1 MSTQTDPSTS
11 QLTTAADGPPPASAS
26 RPDASARAPEPL
38 EACLMF
44 LLEHHGRALSLAALR
59 AGVAR
64 PEEGW
69 RLDDFVDAAESLGF
83 STTTIASPQP
93 VEVPPNEPVLL
104 LGHDG
109 DAFVLLADHGDA
121 GADVVPAG
129 AQRPQRW
136 TRDEVLARYAG
147 TCVRVLPPVRTPA
160 SEAGLARGRHGH
172 WFWGPILIARPL
184 YWRAGLA
191 AVLTNVFAL
200 TSSIFSMIVY
210 DRVIPNNALGTL
222 YAMLFGVTIVFGS
235 DFIIR
240 LLRGYFIDV
249 AGARADTEIADALF
263 EQVLD
268 LDLRA
273 RRGSTGGLAS
283 VLNQYETIRDFF
295 TSATMTT
302 LIDLPFAVLFIV
314 VLYWIGG
321 PMAWVPVIAIPLIV
335 AAGLLLQPRMQRQSQ
350 VSQED
355 SQVKQAV
362 LVETL
367 SGLETI
373 KSLGAG
379 TVMRRRWQDSVAH
392 QARLGMKTR
401 LLAALATHWGNLI
414 FMGSQVAVVTVGVFL
429 AADGKI
435 GSGAIV
441 AGSILCGRAVQPL
454 SQISQLLIRLNQ
466 TLASYRALSKVMAM
480 PREHATGHE
489 RLAHDR
495 LDGSIELREVSFRY
509 PGVPVAVLDKVS
521 LRIEPGERVA
531 VIGRVGSGKTTL
543 VKLLLGLTA
552 PDEGAIQVG
561 GHDVRQIDPAD
572 LRRNVGSVLQDVWLM
587 SGTLRQNI
595 ALGADRP
602 TDAQV
607 MQAAEIA
614 GVHEFASQH
623 PLGYQLRVGEHGEG
637 LSGGQRQAVAMAR
650 ALIGDPPIL
659 LLDEPT
665 SAMDPTA
672 ERLLL
677 QRLKSATAGKT
688 LLLITHKP
696 SMLDLV
702 DKVVVVDRGR
712 IVAQGP
718 KAAVLRAM
726 AGAPK
731 GAST

>member
-1 MSTQTDPSTS
+1 MLSSAELSP
-11 QLTTAADGPPPASAS
+11 AAPGPGLEPEVAS
-26 RPDASARAPEPL
+26 PGSAVEPL
-38 EACLMF
+38 EACLLF

-64 PEEGW
+64 PEAAWQLET
-69 RLDDFVDAAESLGF
+69 FVDAAESLGF
-83 STTTIASPQP
+83 GTETVAAALPIEPQ
-93 VEVPPNEPVLL
+93 PNEPVLL
-104 LGHDG
+104 LGHAG
-109 DAFVLLADHGDA
+109 DAFILLALHGD
-121 GADVVPAG
+121 GTFEVVPPG

-136 TRDEVLARYAG
+136 GRDELMARYAG
-147 TCVRVLPPVRTPA
+147 TCVRMLPPQRAPA
-160 SEAGLARGRHGH
+160 SEHGTARGRHGH
-172 WFWGPILIARPL
+172 WFWGPVLVARPL

-200 TSSIFSMIVY
+200 TSSIFAMIVY

-222 YAMLFGVTIVFGS
+222 YAMLFGVAIVFGS

-273 RRGSTGGLAS
+273 KRGSTGGLAS

-302 LIDLPFAVLFIV
+302 LIDVPFALLFIV

-321 PMAWVPVIAIPLIV
+321 PMAWVPVVAIPLIV
-335 AAGLLLQPRMQRQSQ
+335 IAGLLLQPRMQRQSQ

-355 SQVKQAV
+355 SQLKQAV

-367 SGLETI
+367 AGLETI
-373 KSLGAG
+373 KALGAG
-379 TVMRRRWQDSVAH
+379 AVMRRRWQDSVAH

-401 LLAALATHWGNLI
+401 LLAAVATHWGNLV
-414 FMGSQVAVVTVGVFL
+414 FMASQVAVVTVGVFL

-441 AGSILCGRAVQPL
+441 AASILCGRAVQPL
-454 SQISQLLIRLNQ
+454 SQIAQLLIRLNQ

-480 PREHATGHE
+480 PREHTPGHE

-495 LDGSIELREVSFRY
+495 LRGSIELREVSFRY

-521 LRIEPGERVA
+521 LRVEPGERVA

-543 VKLLLGLTA
+543 VKLLLGLNT
-552 PDEGAIQVG
+552 PDEGSLQVG

-572 LRRNVGSVLQDVWLM
+572 LRRNVGSVLQDVWLV

-607 MQAAEIA
+607 VQAAELA

-623 PLGYQLRVGEHGEG
+623 PLGYQLRVGEQGEG

-677 QRLKSATAGKT
+677 QRLKTATAGKT

-702 DKVVVVDRGR
+702 DKVVVIDRGR

-718 KAAVLRAM
+718 KEAVLRAM
-726 AGAPK
+726 AGAVK
-731 GAST
+731 GATP